1 MTMAKAVLKIG
12 SSVPV
17 SFYEEDVIDR
27 DFYTVTTGLDEVLS
41 DMCYLRHNNPAEFKS
56 KVVNIKEIAARAT
69 EILKQVGSMDA
80 CLKREGV

>member
-1 MTMAKAVLKIG
+1 MAMANLI
-12 SSVPV
+12 SVSTSPA
-17 SFYEEDVIDR
+17 FYEEDVIDR
-27 DFYTVTTGLDEVLS
+27 DFFTVVNGLDEVLS